1 MGLPLSSAT
10 GMTVAPLT
18 GASSFLLRCESEE
31 EAMNLMELKCQH
43 PSLAQAPI
51 SNSVFTFQD
60 SFSLFIYLLVCAGS

>member
-1 MGLPLSSAT
+1 
-10 GMTVAPLT
+10 MTVAPLT
-18 GASSFLLRCESEE
+18 GASSFSLRCESEE

-51 SNSVFTFQD
+51 SNSVFIFQD